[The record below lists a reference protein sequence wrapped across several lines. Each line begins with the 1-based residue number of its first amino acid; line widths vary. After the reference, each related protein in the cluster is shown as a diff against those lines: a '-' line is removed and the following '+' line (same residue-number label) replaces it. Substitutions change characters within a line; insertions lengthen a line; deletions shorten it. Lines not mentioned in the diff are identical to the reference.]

1 MTTPSNRLYF
11 LDWIRILAF
20 LLLIV
25 YHVGMYYVSWDW
37 IVKSPH
43 ANDAIEPLM
52 MLSSPWRLGLLFLVS
67 GVASSFM
74 LAKMSAGRFVRM
86 RSARLLVP
94 LLFAMLVIVPF
105 QPYFE
110 VIEKVGYKGS
120 YLDFMRLYVTGYGGF
135 CRATDCLLLPTWNHL
150 WFVAY
155 LAAYTLVFGAIVRL
169 LGARFDALARRCGQC
184 LAGWRVIVLPAAVF
198 GLLRLSLQPYF
209 ETTHAL
215 VDDWYNNAH
224 YFTLF
229 ILGAFMARVPAVW
242 ARFSQVRWQ
251 ALGVALTCWGV
262 MVVYYS
268 LPEASLSHPE
278 LGYALMRLVYALCA
292 WCAIVAICGFACLRL
307 NWDHPAR
314 AWLTQAVFPV
324 YIFHQSLI
332 VSMAHLMK
340 PATLHPAVEALVLIV
355 LTLCISFGL
364 FEMVRRV
371 AILRPLFGIDR
382 DRIATSPPQRA
393 ADGLAA

>member
-1 MTTPSNRLYF
+1 MTSSANRLYF

-20 LLLIV
+20 LLLIL

-37 IVKSPH
+37 HVKSPH

-52 MLSSPWRLGLLFLVS
+52 LLSSPWRLGLLFLVS
-67 GVASSFM
+67 GVASS
-74 LAKMSAGRFVRM
+74 LTIGKMSPGPFM
-86 RSARLLVP
+86 RLRTARLLVP

-110 VIEKVGYKGS
+110 VIEKVGYQGS

-155 LAAYTLVFGAIVRL
+155 LGAYTLVLGAMVRL
-169 LGARFDALARRCGQC
+169 LAARFDALARRCGGY
-184 LAGWRVIVLPAAVF
+184 LAGWRLIVLPAAVF
-198 GLLRLSLQPYF
+198 GLLRLALQPHF
-209 ETTHAL
+209 DTTHAL

-224 YFTLF
+224 YLTLF

-242 ARFSQVRWQ
+242 PRFAQVRWQ
-251 ALGVALTCWGV
+251 ALGAALTCWGM

-268 LPEASLSHPE
+268 LPATSLNYPE

-292 WCAIVAICGFACLRL
+292 WCAIVAICGFAYLRL

-340 PATLHPAVEALVLIV
+340 PATLHPAVEALILVV

-371 AILRPLFGIDR
+371 AVLRPLFGIGPAD
-382 DRIATSPPQRA
+382 IAKNPPQRTA
-393 ADGLAA
+393 GGLAA